1 MKLREKG
8 MKNLEVADIVGVHH
22 CTISQWY
29 SKYKKD
35 KKLIVVAKRGR
46 VKGSNKRLSD
56 EQEEKII
63 RMLIDTTP
71 EQLKFKFALWTREA
85 VKELIFRELNIELPI
100 STVGDYLENG
110 NKILILES
118 TPKLINAQNW
128 LLLGVHGYGN
138 SMMNDIYLKSAI
150 QTINNGLTWLIP
162 DITMEI
168 LSKLN
173 SDSLNQK
180 DVLNQLSKAEQQ
192 VAILLKDGLSN
203 TKISEELKLSINTVK
218 SHIKNIYLKLE
229 VKDRFSFINLLNKK

>member
-1 MKLREKG
+1 MKKISLYTNLKRDYEK
-8 MKNLEVADIVGVHH
+8 MKN
-22 CTISQWY
+22 S
-29 SKYKKD
+29 
-35 KKLIVVAKRGR
+35 LIDYDLKNIENREELLTL
-46 VKGSNKRLSD
+46 K
-56 EQEEKII
+56 EKII
-63 RMLIDTTP
+63 IINTSVNL
-71 EQLKFKFALWTREA
+71 E
-85 VKELIFRELNIELPI
+85 KEEETIEIL
-100 STVGDYLENG
+100 LENR

-218 SHIKNIYLKLE
+218 SHIKNIYLKLD
-229 VKDRFSFINLLNKK
+229 VKDRFSFVNLLNKN

>member
-1 MKLREKG
+1 
-8 MKNLEVADIVGVHH
+8 
-22 CTISQWY
+22 
-29 SKYKKD
+29 
-35 KKLIVVAKRGR
+35 
-46 VKGSNKRLSD
+46 
-56 EQEEKII
+56 
-63 RMLIDTTP
+63 
-71 EQLKFKFALWTREA
+71 
-85 VKELIFRELNIELPI
+85 
-100 STVGDYLENG
+100 
-110 NKILILES
+110 
-118 TPKLINAQNW
+118 
-128 LLLGVHGYGN
+128 
-138 SMMNDIYLKSAI
+138 MMNDIYLKSAI

-180 DVLNQLSKAEQQ
+180 DILNQLSKAEQQ

>member
-1 MKLREKG
+1 MKKISLYTNLKRDYEK
-8 MKNLEVADIVGVHH
+8 MKN
-22 CTISQWY
+22 S
-29 SKYKKD
+29 
-35 KKLIVVAKRGR
+35 
-46 VKGSNKRLSD
+46 
-56 EQEEKII
+56 
-63 RMLIDTTP
+63 LIDYD
-71 EQLKFKFALWTREA
+71 LK
-85 VKELIFRELNIELPI
+85 NIENREELLTLKENLI
-100 STVGDYLENG
+100 IINTSVKLDKEEETIEILLENG

-218 SHIKNIYLKLE
+218 SHIKNIYLKLD
-229 VKDRFSFINLLNKK
+229 VKDRFSFVNLLNKN

>member
-1 MKLREKG
+1 MKKISLYTNLKRDYEK
-8 MKNLEVADIVGVHH
+8 MKN
-22 CTISQWY
+22 S
-29 SKYKKD
+29 
-35 KKLIVVAKRGR
+35 
-46 VKGSNKRLSD
+46 
-56 EQEEKII
+56 
-63 RMLIDTTP
+63 LIDYD
-71 EQLKFKFALWTREA
+71 LK
-85 VKELIFRELNIELPI
+85 NIENREELLI
-100 STVGDYLENG
+100 LKENLIIINTSVNLDKEEETIEILLENG

>member
-1 MKLREKG
+1 MKKISLYTNLKRDYEK
-8 MKNLEVADIVGVHH
+8 MKN
-22 CTISQWY
+22 S
-29 SKYKKD
+29 
-35 KKLIVVAKRGR
+35 
-46 VKGSNKRLSD
+46 
-56 EQEEKII
+56 
-63 RMLIDTTP
+63 LIDYD
-71 EQLKFKFALWTREA
+71 LK
-85 VKELIFRELNIELPI
+85 NIENREELLTLKENI
-100 STVGDYLENG
+100 IIINTSVNLDKEEETIEILLENR

-218 SHIKNIYLKLE
+218 SHIKNIYLKLD
-229 VKDRFSFINLLNKK
+229 VKDRFSFVNLLNKN

>member
-1 MKLREKG
+1 MKKISLYTNLKKDYEK
-8 MKNLEVADIVGVHH
+8 MKN
-22 CTISQWY
+22 S
-29 SKYKKD
+29 
-35 KKLIVVAKRGR
+35 
-46 VKGSNKRLSD
+46 
-56 EQEEKII
+56 
-63 RMLIDTTP
+63 LIDYD
-71 EQLKFKFALWTREA
+71 LK
-85 VKELIFRELNIELPI
+85 NIENREELLTLKENLI
-100 STVGDYLENG
+100 IINTSVNLDKEEETIEILLENG

-180 DVLNQLSKAEQQ
+180 DILNQLSKAEQQ

>member
-1 MKLREKG
+1 MKKISLYTNLKRDYEK
-8 MKNLEVADIVGVHH
+8 MKN
-22 CTISQWY
+22 S
-29 SKYKKD
+29 
-35 KKLIVVAKRGR
+35 
-46 VKGSNKRLSD
+46 
-56 EQEEKII
+56 
-63 RMLIDTTP
+63 LIDYD
-71 EQLKFKFALWTREA
+71 LK
-85 VKELIFRELNIELPI
+85 NIENREELLTLKENLI
-100 STVGDYLENG
+100 IINTSVNLDKEEETIEILLENR

-218 SHIKNIYLKLE
+218 SHIKNIYLKLD

>member
-1 MKLREKG
+1 MKKISLYTNLKRDYEK
-8 MKNLEVADIVGVHH
+8 MKN
-22 CTISQWY
+22 S
-29 SKYKKD
+29 
-35 KKLIVVAKRGR
+35 
-46 VKGSNKRLSD
+46 
-56 EQEEKII
+56 
-63 RMLIDTTP
+63 LIDYD
-71 EQLKFKFALWTREA
+71 LK
-85 VKELIFRELNIELPI
+85 NIENREELLTLKENLI
-100 STVGDYLENG
+100 IINTSVNLDKEEETIEILLENR

-218 SHIKNIYLKLE
+218 SHIKNIYLKLDL
-229 VKDRFSFINLLNKK
+229 KDRFSFVNLLNKN

>member
-1 MKLREKG
+1 MKKISLYTNLKRDYEK
-8 MKNLEVADIVGVHH
+8 MKN
-22 CTISQWY
+22 S
-29 SKYKKD
+29 
-35 KKLIVVAKRGR
+35 
-46 VKGSNKRLSD
+46 
-56 EQEEKII
+56 
-63 RMLIDTTP
+63 LIDYD
-71 EQLKFKFALWTREA
+71 LK
-85 VKELIFRELNIELPI
+85 NIENREELLNLKENLI
-100 STVGDYLENG
+100 IINTSVNLDKEEETIEILLENR

-173 SDSLNQK
+173 SDSLKQK

-218 SHIKNIYLKLE
+218 SHIKNIYLKLD

>member
-1 MKLREKG
+1 MKKISLYTNLKRDYEK
-8 MKNLEVADIVGVHH
+8 MKN
-22 CTISQWY
+22 S
-29 SKYKKD
+29 
-35 KKLIVVAKRGR
+35 
-46 VKGSNKRLSD
+46 
-56 EQEEKII
+56 
-63 RMLIDTTP
+63 LIDYD
-71 EQLKFKFALWTREA
+71 LK
-85 VKELIFRELNIELPI
+85 NIENREELLNLKENI
-100 STVGDYLENG
+100 IIINTSVNLEKEEETIEILLENR

-218 SHIKNIYLKLE
+218 SHIKNIYLKLD
-229 VKDRFSFINLLNKK
+229 VKDRFSFVNLLNKN

>member
-1 MKLREKG
+1 MKKISLYTNLKRDYEK
-8 MKNLEVADIVGVHH
+8 MKN
-22 CTISQWY
+22 S
-29 SKYKKD
+29 
-35 KKLIVVAKRGR
+35 
-46 VKGSNKRLSD
+46 
-56 EQEEKII
+56 
-63 RMLIDTTP
+63 LIDYD
-71 EQLKFKFALWTREA
+71 LK
-85 VKELIFRELNIELPI
+85 NIENREELLTLKENLI
-100 STVGDYLENG
+100 IINTSVNLDKEEETIEILLENR

-218 SHIKNIYLKLE
+218 SHIKNIYFKLE

>member
-1 MKLREKG
+1 MKKISLYTNLKRDYEK
-8 MKNLEVADIVGVHH
+8 MKN
-22 CTISQWY
+22 S
-29 SKYKKD
+29 
-35 KKLIVVAKRGR
+35 LI
-46 VKGSNKRLSD
+46 NYD
-56 EQEEKII
+56 
-63 RMLIDTTP
+63 
-71 EQLKFKFALWTREA
+71 LK
-85 VKELIFRELNIELPI
+85 NIENREELLTLKENLI
-100 STVGDYLENG
+100 IINTSVNLDKEEETIEILLENG

>member
-1 MKLREKG
+1 MKKISLYTNLKRDYEK
-8 MKNLEVADIVGVHH
+8 MKN
-22 CTISQWY
+22 S
-29 SKYKKD
+29 
-35 KKLIVVAKRGR
+35 
-46 VKGSNKRLSD
+46 
-56 EQEEKII
+56 
-63 RMLIDTTP
+63 LIDYD
-71 EQLKFKFALWTREA
+71 LK
-85 VKELIFRELNIELPI
+85 NIENREELLTLKENLI
-100 STVGDYLENG
+100 IINTSVNLDKEEETIEILLENR

>member
-1 MKLREKG
+1 MKKISLYTNLKRDYEK
-8 MKNLEVADIVGVHH
+8 MKN
-22 CTISQWY
+22 S
-29 SKYKKD
+29 
-35 KKLIVVAKRGR
+35 
-46 VKGSNKRLSD
+46 
-56 EQEEKII
+56 
-63 RMLIDTTP
+63 LIDYD
-71 EQLKFKFALWTREA
+71 LK
-85 VKELIFRELNIELPI
+85 NIENREELLTLKENLI
-100 STVGDYLENG
+100 IINTSLNLDKEEETIEILLENR

-173 SDSLNQK
+173 SDSLKQK

-218 SHIKNIYLKLE
+218 SHIKNIYLKLD
-229 VKDRFSFINLLNKK
+229 VKDRFSFVNLLNKN

>member
-1 MKLREKG
+1 MKKISLYTNLKRDYEK
-8 MKNLEVADIVGVHH
+8 MKN
-22 CTISQWY
+22 S
-29 SKYKKD
+29 
-35 KKLIVVAKRGR
+35 
-46 VKGSNKRLSD
+46 
-56 EQEEKII
+56 
-63 RMLIDTTP
+63 LIDYD
-71 EQLKFKFALWTREA
+71 LK
-85 VKELIFRELNIELPI
+85 NIENREELLTLKENI
-100 STVGDYLENG
+100 IIINTSVNLYKEEETIEILLENG

-218 SHIKNIYLKLE
+218 SHIKNIYLKLD
-229 VKDRFSFINLLNKK
+229 VKDRFSFVNLLNKN

>member
-1 MKLREKG
+1 MKKISLYTNLKRDYEK
-8 MKNLEVADIVGVHH
+8 MKN
-22 CTISQWY
+22 S
-29 SKYKKD
+29 
-35 KKLIVVAKRGR
+35 
-46 VKGSNKRLSD
+46 
-56 EQEEKII
+56 
-63 RMLIDTTP
+63 LIDYD
-71 EQLKFKFALWTREA
+71 LK
-85 VKELIFRELNIELPI
+85 NIENREELLTLKENI
-100 STVGDYLENG
+100 IIINTSVNLEKEEETIEILLENG

-173 SDSLNQK
+173 SDSLKQK

-218 SHIKNIYLKLE
+218 SHIKNIYLKLD
-229 VKDRFSFINLLNKK
+229 VKDRFSFVNLLNKN

>member
-1 MKLREKG
+1 MKKISLYTNLKRDYEK
-8 MKNLEVADIVGVHH
+8 MKN
-22 CTISQWY
+22 S
-29 SKYKKD
+29 
-35 KKLIVVAKRGR
+35 
-46 VKGSNKRLSD
+46 
-56 EQEEKII
+56 
-63 RMLIDTTP
+63 LIDYD
-71 EQLKFKFALWTREA
+71 LK
-85 VKELIFRELNIELPI
+85 NIENREELLTLKENLI
-100 STVGDYLENG
+100 IINTSVNLDKEEETIEILLENR

-173 SDSLNQK
+173 SDSLKQK

-192 VAILLKDGLSN
+192 VAILLKGGLSN

-218 SHIKNIYLKLE
+218 SHIKNIYLKLD
-229 VKDRFSFINLLNKK
+229 VKDRFSFVNLLNKN

>member
-1 MKLREKG
+1 MKKISLYTNLKRDYEK
-8 MKNLEVADIVGVHH
+8 MKN
-22 CTISQWY
+22 S
-29 SKYKKD
+29 
-35 KKLIVVAKRGR
+35 
-46 VKGSNKRLSD
+46 
-56 EQEEKII
+56 
-63 RMLIDTTP
+63 LIDYD
-71 EQLKFKFALWTREA
+71 LK
-85 VKELIFRELNIELPI
+85 NIENREELLTLKENLI
-100 STVGDYLENG
+100 IINTSVNLDKEEETIEILLENR

-118 TPKLINAQNW
+118 TPKFINAQNW

>member
-1 MKLREKG
+1 MKKISLYTNLKRDYEK
-8 MKNLEVADIVGVHH
+8 MKN
-22 CTISQWY
+22 S
-29 SKYKKD
+29 
-35 KKLIVVAKRGR
+35 
-46 VKGSNKRLSD
+46 
-56 EQEEKII
+56 
-63 RMLIDTTP
+63 LIDYD
-71 EQLKFKFALWTREA
+71 LK
-85 VKELIFRELNIELPI
+85 NIENREELLTLKENMI
-100 STVGDYLENG
+100 IINTSVNLDKEEETIEILLENG

-218 SHIKNIYLKLE
+218 SHIKNIYLKLD

>member
-1 MKLREKG
+1 MKKISLYTNLKRDYEK
-8 MKNLEVADIVGVHH
+8 MKNGLVD
-22 CTISQWY
+22 Y
-29 SKYKKD
+29 D
-35 KKLIVVAKRGR
+35 
-46 VKGSNKRLSD
+46 
-56 EQEEKII
+56 
-63 RMLIDTTP
+63 
-71 EQLKFKFALWTREA
+71 LK
-85 VKELIFRELNIELPI
+85 NIENREELLTLKENI
-100 STVGDYLENG
+100 IIINTSVNLEKEEETIEILLENR

-173 SDSLNQK
+173 SDSLKQK

-218 SHIKNIYLKLE
+218 SHIKNIYLKLD
-229 VKDRFSFINLLNKK
+229 VKDRFSFVNLLNKN

>member
-1 MKLREKG
+1 MKKISLYTNLKRDYEK
-8 MKNLEVADIVGVHH
+8 MKN
-22 CTISQWY
+22 S
-29 SKYKKD
+29 
-35 KKLIVVAKRGR
+35 
-46 VKGSNKRLSD
+46 
-56 EQEEKII
+56 
-63 RMLIDTTP
+63 LIDYD
-71 EQLKFKFALWTREA
+71 LK
-85 VKELIFRELNIELPI
+85 NIENREELLTLKENI
-100 STVGDYLENG
+100 IINTSVNLEKEEETIEILLENR

-218 SHIKNIYLKLE
+218 SHIKNIYLKLD
-229 VKDRFSFINLLNKK
+229 VKDRFSFVNLLNKN

>member
-1 MKLREKG
+1 MKKISLYTNLKRDYEK
-8 MKNLEVADIVGVHH
+8 MKN
-22 CTISQWY
+22 S
-29 SKYKKD
+29 
-35 KKLIVVAKRGR
+35 
-46 VKGSNKRLSD
+46 
-56 EQEEKII
+56 
-63 RMLIDTTP
+63 LIDYD
-71 EQLKFKFALWTREA
+71 LK
-85 VKELIFRELNIELPI
+85 NIENREELLTLKENLI
-100 STVGDYLENG
+100 IINTSVNLDKEEETIEILLENG

-180 DVLNQLSKAEQQ
+180 DILNQLSKAEQQ

-218 SHIKNIYLKLE
+218 SHIKNIYFKLE

>member
-1 MKLREKG
+1 MKKISLYTNLKKDYEK
-8 MKNLEVADIVGVHH
+8 MKN
-22 CTISQWY
+22 S
-29 SKYKKD
+29 
-35 KKLIVVAKRGR
+35 LI
-46 VKGSNKRLSD
+46 NYD
-56 EQEEKII
+56 
-63 RMLIDTTP
+63 
-71 EQLKFKFALWTREA
+71 LK
-85 VKELIFRELNIELPI
+85 NIENREELLTLKENLI
-100 STVGDYLENG
+100 IINTSVNLDKEEETIETLLENR

-173 SDSLNQK
+173 SNSLNQK
-180 DVLNQLSKAEQQ
+180 DILNQLSKAEQQ

>member
-1 MKLREKG
+1 MKKISLYTNLKRDYEK
-8 MKNLEVADIVGVHH
+8 MKN
-22 CTISQWY
+22 S
-29 SKYKKD
+29 
-35 KKLIVVAKRGR
+35 
-46 VKGSNKRLSD
+46 
-56 EQEEKII
+56 
-63 RMLIDTTP
+63 LIDYD
-71 EQLKFKFALWTREA
+71 LK
-85 VKELIFRELNIELPI
+85 NIENREELLTLKDNLI
-100 STVGDYLENG
+100 IINTSVNLDKEEETIEILLENR